1 VSELNALNNTIIF
14 SILDDWKHRCNHAS
28 RVRLG
33 SGSAR
38 EEEMKSTVVR
48 TAIVSSV
55 ITAVLVS
62 ALGLWAV
69 PRLMN
74 PPSAQAQNRDSVI
87 QPAASNTAPAQ
98 DNDRPSPYIRQPA
111 HRAVPADSNSNYSNA
126 SYSAPSNDSY
136 SRVARDPYGEPVRQ
150 HRSTEKSA
158 LIVAGSAGTGAAIG
172 ALAGGGKGAAIGALS
187 GGAAGFIYDR
197 MTANK

>member
-1 VSELNALNNTIIF
+1 
-14 SILDDWKHRCNHAS
+14 
-28 RVRLG
+28 
-33 SGSAR
+33 
-38 EEEMKSTVVR
+38 MKSTVIR
-48 TAIVSSV
+48 TAILASV

-74 PPSAQAQNRDSVI
+74 PPTAQAQDAAQAQRVG
-87 QPAASNTAPAQ
+87 QPAAYPAAPE
-98 DNDRPSPYIRQPA
+98 DSDKPSPYVQP
-111 HRAVPADSNSNYSNA
+111 RAQRAATTYNNATYSN
-126 SYSAPSNDSY
+126 DQ
-136 SRVARDPYGEPVRQ
+136 VARDPYGEPIRH
-150 HRSTEKSA
+150 HRSTDKSA

-172 ALAGGGKGAAIGALS
+172 AIAGGGKGAAIGAIS

>member
-1 VSELNALNNTIIF
+1 
-14 SILDDWKHRCNHAS
+14 
-28 RVRLG
+28 
-33 SGSAR
+33 
-38 EEEMKSTVVR
+38 MKSTVLR

-69 PRLMN
+69 PRIMN
-74 PPSAQAQNRDSVI
+74 PQPAMAQDSVMQPAVFNGPAAANSDQPVLNSRPRPPKPSAAVYD
-87 QPAASNTAPAQ
+87 
-98 DNDRPSPYIRQPA
+98 RQPA
-111 HRAVPADSNSNYSNA
+111 YTGEPV
-126 SYSAPSNDSY
+126 
-136 SRVARDPYGEPVRQ
+136 VRDATGEPVRG

-172 ALAGGGKGAAIGALS
+172 AIAGGGKGAAIGALS

-197 MTANK
+197 LTANK

>member
-1 VSELNALNNTIIF
+1 
-14 SILDDWKHRCNHAS
+14 
-28 RVRLG
+28 
-33 SGSAR
+33 
-38 EEEMKSTVVR
+38 MKSTVIR

-69 PRLMN
+69 PKFIN
-74 PPSAQAQNRDSVI
+74 PPSAQAQNQDSSI
-87 QPAASNTAPAQ
+87 LQPAVYNGTPAQ
-98 DNDRPSPYIRQPA
+98 TSDRPSPYVRP
-111 HRAVPADSNSNYSNA
+111 RARRAATSTYNDSTYSNQQ
-126 SYSAPSNDSY
+126 
-136 SRVARDPYGEPVRQ
+136 VARDPYGEPVRH

-172 ALAGGGKGAAIGALS
+172 ALAGGGKGAAIGAIS

-197 MTANK
+197 LTANK